1 MGKQG
6 AYRKINPGHR
16 SKFVFGANTFD
27 DLGKAADGFR
37 CVKNDDIIR
46 GMSVI
51 MPALKP
57 FRKLPFL
64 KKIAQK
70 ILIFEKA

>member
-1 MGKQG
+1 M
-6 AYRKINPGHR
+6 Y
-16 SKFVFGANTFD
+16 
-27 DLGKAADGFR
+27 
-37 CVKNDDIIR
+37 KNDDIIR

-51 MPALKP
+51 MPVLKP

-70 ILIFEKA
+70 ILIFEKHNRILSADLSAGRFYFIVNLTFNQEMLIEC

>member
-1 MGKQG
+1 
-6 AYRKINPGHR
+6 
-16 SKFVFGANTFD
+16 
-27 DLGKAADGFR
+27 
-37 CVKNDDIIR
+37 
-46 GMSVI
+46 MSVI
-51 MPALKP
+51 MPVLKP